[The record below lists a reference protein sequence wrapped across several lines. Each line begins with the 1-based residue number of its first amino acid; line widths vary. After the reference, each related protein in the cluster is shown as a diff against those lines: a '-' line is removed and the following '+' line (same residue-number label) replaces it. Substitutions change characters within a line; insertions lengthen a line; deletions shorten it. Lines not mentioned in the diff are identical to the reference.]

1 MENEIKHSE
10 AFISNKIGKKPGF
23 TTPSNYFNNLE
34 DDISIKIS
42 EENFIKKNPF
52 KVPDTYFS
60 NLENKIIANVSSE
73 EKKENKVI
81 SLKNKI
87 LKIIP
92 FAAAASIALFI
103 GLNSYV
109 FKSDN
114 TYNLEDLSDDDFEQW
129 LDFSTI
135 NTDDI
140 VEILPEDIL
149 EINEF
154 SFTLIEDESIEDYIS
169 FTDNASILNELNL
182 NIR

>member
-42 EENFIKKNPF
+42 EENFIKKNSF

-60 NLENKIIANVSSE
+60 TIEDNILAKVSSE
-73 EKKENKVI
+73 AKKETKVI
-81 SLKNKI
+81 SLKNRF

-114 TYNLEDLSDDDFEQW
+114 TNNNLKALTDEDFEQW
-129 LDFSTI
+129 LDISTI
-135 NTDDI
+135 HTDDI

-154 SFTLIEDESIEDYIS
+154 SFALIEDESIEDYINS
-169 FTDNASILNELNL
+169 IDNTSILNELN
-182 NIR
+182 